1 MQKEYVPVYYN
12 VIGYYSIVLYF
23 VNGHIINNDNFIF
36 NILITCSFGGE
47 YHRMRCAQLCLRQ
60 YAAHRHTCCT
70 FAQRARIPVQL
81 ERDKY
86 YNIYIQIREGM

>member
-1 MQKEYVPVYYN
+1 MLSLLVIIFYN
-12 VIGYYSIVLYF
+12 ALYF
-23 VNGHIINNDNFIF
+23 VNGRIINNNNNIIF
-36 NILITCSFGGE
+36 NTLILRVRLAVNIIVRG
-47 YHRMRCAQLCLRQ
+47 RAQLCLRQ

-70 FAQRARIPVQL
+70 FAQRARIPVQS